1 MSGHSKWANI
11 KHRKSA
17 QDAKRGKAFQKYIR
31 AVMVASRNGG
41 SDIAMNASLKSAVE
55 RARGA
60 NVPVDT
66 IEKAIKKGSGGMDG
80 VSYEE
85 MSYEGYGTGGVA
97 ILVDALT
104 DNKNRTASEIR
115 FLFSRAG
122 GSLGEAGCVSW
133 IFQRKGS
140 ISVIGK
146 GLNEEE
152 LLMACLEAGA
162 DDLENNGQDYSVI
175 CDPALMSQ
183 VREALI
189 SAGYAVEGS
198 EMVMVPKTTVEVK
211 TRAEA
216 EKILRFLETLEDN
229 DDVQNVHANFD
240 IPDDI
245 MEEIAG

>member
-31 AVMVASRNGG
+31 AVMVASKNGG
-41 SDIAMNASLKSAVE
+41 SDPAMNASLKSAVE

-66 IEKAIKKGSGGMDG
+66 IEKAIKKGSGDMEG
-80 VSYEE
+80 VSYDEIF
-85 MSYEGYGTGGVA
+85 YEGYGHGGVA
-97 ILVDALT
+97 VLVESLT

-115 FLFSRAG
+115 LAFSRSG

-140 ISVIGK
+140 LSISGK

-152 LLMACLEAGA
+152 LLLTCLEAGA
-162 DDLENNGQDYSVI
+162 DDLENNGEGFAVI
-175 CDPALMSQ
+175 CDPTSMSQ
-183 VREALI
+183 IRETLV
-189 SAGYAVEGS
+189 SSGYAVES
-198 EMVMVPKTTVEVK
+198 SDIVMIPKTTVEIK
-211 TRAEA
+211 TKTEA
-216 EKILRFLETLEDN
+216 EKILRFLEVLEDN
-229 DDVQNVHANFD
+229 DDVQNVYANFD
-240 IPDDI
+240 IPDEI
-245 MEEIAG
+245 MEEIAD

>member
-31 AVMVASRNGG
+31 AVMVASKNGG
-41 SDIAMNASLKSAVE
+41 SDPAMNASLKSAVE

-66 IEKAIKKGSGGMDG
+66 IEKAIKKGSGDMDG
-80 VSYEE
+80 VSYDEIF
-85 MSYEGYGTGGVA
+85 YEGYGHGGVA
-97 ILVDALT
+97 VLVESLT

-115 FLFSRAG
+115 LAFSRSG

-140 ISVIGK
+140 ISVIGN

-162 DDLENNGQDYSVI
+162 DDLERSENGFDVI
-175 CDPALMSQ
+175 CDPAAMTH
-183 VREALI
+183 VRETL
-189 SAGYAVEGS
+189 SSLGYVVDAS
-198 EMVMVPKTTVEVK
+198 DIVMIPKTTVAIK
-211 TRAEA
+211 TRTEA
-216 EKILRFLETLEDN
+216 EKILRFLEALEDN
-229 DDVQNVHANFD
+229 DDVQNVYANFD
-240 IPDDI
+240 IPDEI
-245 MEEIAG
+245 MEEIID

>member
-31 AVMVASRNGG
+31 AVMVASKNGG
-41 SDIAMNASLKSAVE
+41 SDPAMNASLKSAVE

-66 IEKAIKKGSGGMDG
+66 IEKAIKKGSGDMDG
-80 VSYEE
+80 VSYDEIF
-85 MSYEGYGTGGVA
+85 YEGYGHGGVA
-97 ILVDALT
+97 VLVESLT

-115 FLFSRAG
+115 LAFSRSG

-140 ISVIGK
+140 LSVIGK

-152 LLMACLEAGA
+152 LLLACLEAGA
-162 DDLENNGQDYSVI
+162 DDLEHSGEGFAVI
-175 CDPALMSQ
+175 CDPATMTQ
-183 VREALI
+183 VRGTL
-189 SAGYAVEGS
+189 SSLGYAVDAS
-198 EMVMVPKTTVEVK
+198 DIVMIPKTTVAINTK
-211 TRAEA
+211 AEA

-229 DDVQNVHANFD
+229 DDVQNVYANFD
-240 IPDDI
+240 IPDAI
-245 MEEIAG
+245 MEEIIG

>member
-31 AVMVASRNGG
+31 AVMVASKNGG
-41 SDIAMNASLKSAVE
+41 SDPAMNASLKSAVE

-66 IEKAIKKGSGGMDG
+66 IEKAIKKGSGDMDG
-80 VSYEE
+80 VSYDE
-85 MSYEGYGTGGVA
+85 MFYEGYGHGGVA
-97 ILVDALT
+97 VLVESLT

-115 FLFSRAG
+115 LAFSRSG

-140 ISVIGK
+140 ISIIGK

-162 DDLENNGQDYSVI
+162 DDLESGEDGFAVI
-175 CDPALMSQ
+175 CDPASMTQ
-183 VREALI
+183 VREALT
-189 SAGYAVEGS
+189 SSGYAVGS
-198 EMVMVPKTTVEVK
+198 SDIVMIPKTTVEIK
-211 TRAEA
+211 TKTEA
-216 EKILRFLETLEDN
+216 EKLLRFLEVLEDN
-229 DDVQNVHANFD
+229 DDVQNVYANFD
-240 IPDDI
+240 IPDEI
-245 MEEIAG
+245 MEEIVG